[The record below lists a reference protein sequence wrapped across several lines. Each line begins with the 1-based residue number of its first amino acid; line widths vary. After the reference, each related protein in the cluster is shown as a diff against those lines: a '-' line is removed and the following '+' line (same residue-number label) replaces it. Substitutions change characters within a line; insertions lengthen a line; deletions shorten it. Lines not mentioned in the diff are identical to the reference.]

1 MASSKGFISG
11 TVQEIINEADINRT
25 TFYYH
30 YKDKLDLIEE
40 VEFEILEGLIQDLVI
55 PMMG

>member
-1 MASSKGFISG
+1 MASRKGFQSV
-11 TVQEIINEADINRT
+11 TVQEIINEVDINRA

-30 YKDKLDLIEE
+30 YKDKEDLIEE

>member
-1 MASSKGFISG
+1 M
-11 TVQEIINEADINRT
+11 INEADINRA